1 MQQQLDFYIS
11 LFYFLTAIPYAWLGL
26 IAWRRRPAVAV
37 GPFAWAM
44 VGMSIWALG
53 YGVEFLAP
61 TLFLKILALKFEY
74 IGVVIVPVF
83 LLIFSLEFIGRR
95 HYLLQRL
102 QLFLWVPTFVFLI
115 LAWTNELHN
124 LMWSDAAIVQSSGAH
139 LLKIEY
145 QVFFWLQISFSYLLI
160 LAGNFLLLRELIKTP
175 TAYRLQIGFVV
186 IGLASPLLGNL
197 IFISNITTIKG
208 LDPTPLFFIPTAFAL
223 YWVTMQYRLQK
234 VLPLEHFTVLQ
245 GMKDGVIVVDTLARV
260 LYINPVT
267 EVLFGR
273 SEAEAI
279 GQPLHQL
286 SSKYG
291 NQLASYLT
299 AGMSQAEL
307 KLGEGNH
314 SRIFEATI
322 SSMSSLNFAARSI
335 GPDRTIMLHDVTHR
349 KEAEQVLHRRE
360 LMMSAISLASTEFLQ
375 EAASWEHT
383 VPGVLEKIGE
393 AADVSH
399 VYVFIN
405 YLDDN
410 NSLYTSLCYEWASID
425 TKVHINNMS
434 LRHIPI
440 RESGFSRWEKEFSE
454 GSPIL
459 GQVKD
464 LTAAEQALFRQTE
477 SLSILAFPIMVENQW
492 WGFIMFDECGYQ
504 RYWTDIEVK
513 ALHTMA
519 SIFGSAE
526 TRAKTQQSLVR
537 RQNALS
543 LMHDIVREALQAK
556 DLSGM
561 LQGVVDSTGMLI
573 NADACFIALWDP
585 ASRIGRPHAAYGPRK
600 EDYLNLDIKAGIR
613 TFTGTAFELG
623 KTLIVEDVANSPHA
637 DKALTDKFPSRS
649 MIVIPLTSNEKRLG
663 ALFLSF
669 DRPHHFQA
677 EEISMSEQA
686 ASLIALAFE
695 KFQAVE
701 SAQRRAD
708 KSETLRE
715 ASAMVSETRE
725 TDQAIPRI
733 LEQLKR
739 VVPYD
744 TASVQLLKNN
754 ELEIVGGS
762 GFSDHHQ
769 VVGMKFT
776 IPGNNPNSVVM
787 ETGKPYLLAEVSDIY
802 PQFLEPPNDH
812 IHSWLGVP
820 LLVHDR
826 IIGLLSMDSS
836 KPNDFTEEDINLAFI
851 FASQVALVLDNAR
864 ALEESQNE
872 AITDA
877 LTGLYNRRGLFELG
891 LVEFTKSMNLDRP
904 FSGIMIDIDH
914 FKQVNDTYGHE
925 VGDIVLQ
932 GLAKRCKKCVRDID
946 IVGRYGGEEIVILL
960 PETDL
965 KLAAIIANRVLNA
978 IASKPISLAESYE
991 LDVTASLGVASK
1003 DINTT
1008 SLDILLNRADQAM
1021 YIAKH
1026 NGRNQV
1032 KTSK

>member
-1 MQQQLDFYIS
+1 MQQQFDFYIS

-26 IAWRRRPAVAV
+26 TAWRRRPAVAV

-44 VGMSIWALG
+44 LGMSIWALG

-83 LLIFSLEFIGRR
+83 LFIFSLEFIGRR
-95 HYLLQRL
+95 HYLPQRF
-102 QLFLWVPTFVFLI
+102 QSFLWVTSFVFLG

-124 LMWSDAAIVQSSGAH
+124 LMWSDESIVQSSGAH

-145 QVFFWLQISFSYLLI
+145 QLFFWLQIAFSYLLI
-160 LAGNFLLLRELIKTP
+160 LAGNFLLLRELFKTP

-197 IFISNITTIKG
+197 IFVLNINSIKG

-223 YWVTMQYRLQK
+223 YWVTMQYRLLK
-234 VLPLEHFTVLQ
+234 VMPLEHFNVLQ
-245 GMKDGVIVVDTLARV
+245 GMKDGVIVVDALERV

-267 EVLFGR
+267 EILFGR
-273 SEAEAI
+273 SEADVI

-286 SSKYG
+286 SNKHG
-291 NQLASYLT
+291 EQLAFYLT
-299 AGMSQAEL
+299 AGMSRVEL
-307 KLGEGNH
+307 KLGEGKH
-314 SRIFEATI
+314 ARVFEATI
-322 SSMSSLNFAARSI
+322 SSMSSLKFAARSI

-349 KEAEQVLHRRE
+349 KEAEQVLYRRE

-375 EAASWEHT
+375 EAVNWEHT

-405 YLDDN
+405 YLDDH
-410 NSLYTSLCYEWASID
+410 NSLFTSLCYEWASID

-434 LRHIPI
+434 LRHIAI
-440 RESGFSRWEKEFSE
+440 RESGFSRWEKEFSD
-454 GSPIL
+454 GSPVL
-459 GQVKD
+459 GQLKD
-464 LTAAEQALFRQTE
+464 LTAEEQVLFKQTE

-526 TRAKTQQSLVR
+526 TRAKTQQKLIR
-537 RQNALS
+537 RQNSLS
-543 LMHDIVREALQAK
+543 LMNEIVRKALQAK
-556 DLSGM
+556 DLNEM
-561 LQGVVDSTGMLI
+561 AQDVVDSIAGLI
-573 NADACFIALWDP
+573 NADACFITLWDQVNKM
-585 ASRIGRPHAAYGPRK
+585 ARPLAAYGPRK
-600 EDYLNLDIKAGIR
+600 DEYLNTNVPPGTL
-613 TFTGTAFELG
+613 TFTESAVTGG
-623 KTLIVEDVANSPHA
+623 QTLVVEDVRNSIYA
-637 DKALTDKFPSRS
+637 DKVLVENFPSRS
-649 MIVIPLTSNEKRLG
+649 MLVVPLISMGKRLG
-663 ALFLSF
+663 AIILSF
-669 DRPHHFQA
+669 DRHHAFQL
-677 EEISMSEQA
+677 EEVSVSEQA
-686 ASLIALAFE
+686 TSLIALALE

-701 SAQRRAD
+701 HAQRRAD

-715 ASAMVSETRE
+715 ASAMVSVTRE
-725 TDQAIPRI
+725 RDRAIPLI

-744 TASVQLLKNN
+744 SASVQLLHDH
-754 ELEIVGGS
+754 ELQIVGGS
-762 GFSDHHQ
+762 GFLDESA
-769 VVGMKFT
+769 VIGMKFL
-776 IPGNNPNSVVM
+776 IDGDNPNSVVM
-787 ETGKPYLLAEVSDIY
+787 KTGMPYLMGDVRDVYQE
-802 PQFLEPPNDH
+802 FLKPPNDH
-812 IHSWLGVP
+812 IRSWLGVP
-820 LLVHDR
+820 LMIQDR
-826 IIGLLSMDSS
+826 IIGLLSIDSS
-836 KPNDFTEEDINLAFI
+836 KPNDFTEEDTNLASI

-864 ALEESQNE
+864 VLEESQNE

-891 LVEFTKSMNLDRP
+891 HVEFSKSQELDRP

-965 KLAAIIANRVLNA
+965 KLATIIANRVLNA
-978 IASKPISLAESYE
+978 ITSKPISLAESYE
-991 LDVTASLGVASK
+991 LDVTASLGVAAK
-1003 DINTT
+1003 DVNTT